1 MRESTYVSQREGT
14 SIHSEKTPMN
24 RTWEKS
30 TPEALRREL
39 SDLEI
44 RLGELRSELLSL
56 PKHDR
61 HRRAVIRAER
71 QFVNQR
77 IEQLRS
83 RIQADPI
90 II

>member
-1 MRESTYVSQREGT
+1 
-14 SIHSEKTPMN
+14 MN